1 MASEQ
6 SLWFRIGYAL
16 ERAKQPAPAGR
27 KLTGL
32 TERARRTEPRAP
44 GGEAAAD
51 AATADAN
58 GGISKDDL
66 LTAGLV
72 LAAGKLLDMWRP
84 RHETGLGTLLRSAIA
99 GAGAALLLDL
109 ARPILAGRPSVGVL
123 DAKTGERLLFGAGQG
138 LLYGSVIE
146 PRLPGPALVKG
157 AIFGSAEFA
166 ADPAGGLSHV
176 LGTHAPHRRLPVVRS
191 LLDDLDEHERTY
203 LEHLTFGIALAL
215 LYGPSSRN
223 GIVSEDEA

>member
-6 SLWFRIGYAL
+6 SLWFHIGYAL
-16 ERAKQPAPAGR
+16 ERAKHPAPAAK

-32 TERARRTEPRAP
+32 AGRGRGSEPLRRDDATEE
-44 GGEAAAD
+44 ES
-51 AATADAN
+51 

-72 LAAGKLLDMWRP
+72 LAAGKLLDTWRP
-84 RHETGLGTLLRSAIA
+84 RHRTRFSTLLRSAVA

-109 ARPILAGRPSVGVL
+109 VRPLLAGRPSVGML
-123 DAKTGERLLFGAGQG
+123 DEKTGGRVLAGAGQG
-138 LLYGSVIE
+138 LLYGSVVE
-146 PRLPGPALVKG
+146 PRLPGPALLKG
-157 AIFGSAEFA
+157 ALFGAAEFA

-176 LGTHAPHRRLPVVRS
+176 FGTHAPHRRLPALRS

-215 LYGPSSRN
+215 LYGSSPSNN
-223 GIVSEDEA
+223 GIVVDDD

>member
-1 MASEQ
+1 MPPEQ

-16 ERAKQPAPAGR
+16 ERAKHPTSAAS
-27 KLTGL
+27 KLSGL
-32 TERARRTEPRAP
+32 AERARRAEPR
-44 GGEAAAD
+44 GGDDGPDE
-51 AATADAN
+51 
-58 GGISKDDL
+58 GRGISKDDL

-84 RHETGLGTLLRSAIA
+84 KHATRLSTLLRSAVA

-109 ARPILAGRPSVGVL
+109 VRPVLAGRPSVGVL
-123 DAKTGERLLFGAGQG
+123 DAKTGERLIAGAGQG
-138 LLYGSVIE
+138 LLYGSVVE
-146 PRLPGPALVKG
+146 PRLPGPSLLKG
-157 AIFGSAEFA
+157 ALFGSAEFA

-176 LGTHAPHRRLPVVRS
+176 LGTHAPHRRLPILRS

-215 LYGPSSRN
+215 LYGPGRSSN
-223 GIVSEDEA
+223 GALVEDDGEDG

>member
-1 MASEQ
+1 MASAQ

-16 ERAKQPAPAGR
+16 ERAKHPAPAR
-27 KLTGL
+27 TLSGL
-32 TERARRTEPRAP
+32 AERAGRAEPRRRDEA
-44 GGEAAAD
+44 GEYGS
-51 AATADAN
+51 

-84 RHETGLGTLLRSAIA
+84 RHRTKLSTLLRSAAA

-109 ARPILAGRPSVGVL
+109 VRPLLTGRASAGVL
-123 DAKTGERLLFGAGQG
+123 GAKTGERLLAGAGQG
-138 LLYGSVIE
+138 LLYGSVVE
-146 PRLPGPALVKG
+146 PRLPGPALLKG
-157 AIFGSAEFA
+157 VVFGSAEFA
-166 ADPAGGLSHV
+166 ADPAGGLTHV
-176 LGTHAPHRRLPVVRS
+176 LGTHAPHRRLPVLRS

-215 LYGPSSRN
+215 LYGTSRTSN
-223 GIVSEDEA
+223 GIAVPDDGD